1 MQDFIKVKSDM
12 EANLK
17 ENMETIQMLKDE
29 NKKNEYE
36 LEKQNLIEKK
46 KLHKEMFE
54 YLDIMAKE
62 FRNAFHQQIRY
73 LKIFLQENRVE
84 IKLIVNN
91 LSETTRKII
100 RENYVLNSKIKKIT
114 DTTNVL
120 LNENEKLK
128 EIVSNFY
135 KNLSYNHILF

>member
-1 MQDFIKVKSDM
+1 MSNVQDFIKVKSDM

-17 ENMETIQMLKDE
+17 ENLETIQMLKDE
-29 NKKNEYE
+29 SKKNVYE

-73 LKIFLQENRVE
+73 LKIFLQENRA
-84 IKLIVNN
+84 
-91 LSETTRKII
+91 
-100 RENYVLNSKIKKIT
+100 
-114 DTTNVL
+114 
-120 LNENEKLK
+120 
-128 EIVSNFY
+128 
-135 KNLSYNHILF
+135 

>member
-1 MQDFIKVKSDM
+1 M

-17 ENMETIQMLKDE
+17 ENLETIQMLKDE
-29 NKKNEYE
+29 NKKNVYE

-73 LKIFLQENRVE
+73 FKDILTRESSRNKIF
-84 IKLIVNN
+84 VN
-91 LSETTRKII
+91 K
-100 RENYVLNSKIKKIT
+100 
-114 DTTNVL
+114 
-120 LNENEKLK
+120 
-128 EIVSNFY
+128 
-135 KNLSYNHILF
+135 